1 MSCVVT
7 TVDLGLQLD
16 LSANSATYQAILLSL
31 ILSIGLNSDSIY
43 LASPGDSSICGV
55 PLRSQLLSSS
65 LNTEEIVLKKRILSR
80 EKNTE
85 LLNNISSPTLFPVA
99 APISLPTSKFSFS
112 VTGVP
117 DGNTILEY

>member
-16 LSANSATYQAILLSL
+16 LSTNSATYQAILLSL

-43 LASPGDSSICGV
+43 LASPEDSSICGV
-55 PLRSQLLSSS
+55 KLRPQLLS
-65 LNTEEIVLKKRILSR
+65 EIVANKRILSS

-85 LLNNISSPTLFPVA
+85 LLNNISSPTLSPVA

-117 DGNTILEY
+117 EGNTI

>member
-7 TVDLGLQLD
+7 TVDVGLQLD

-55 PLRSQLLSSS
+55 PLRSQL
-65 LNTEEIVLKKRILSR
+65 NAEEIVVKNRILNNQ
-80 EKNTE
+80 KNTE
-85 LLNNISSPTLFPVA
+85 LLNNISSPTLSPVA

-117 DGNTILEY
+117 EGNNTIYYI